1 MINLLPPEE
10 RRQLVASRTN
20 SLLLR
25 YNVAM
30 IGVLAFVG
38 LALGVTFV
46 YLSNTQATAEKQ
58 VAESKNRVANYKD
71 VQQQETTFKSNLS
84 TAKQI
89 LDKEIVYTK
98 AILTLAKM
106 LPKGVVLQ
114 SLDLDAQTFGTQT
127 VLTFQAKSVDDT
139 LELKRIFQESDLF
152 TNAHFQD
159 IDASGGTGEY
169 PVTVNMNVTISKDIA
184 LSKDKE

>member
-1 MINLLPPEE
+1 
-10 RRQLVASRTN
+10 
-20 SLLLR
+20 
-25 YNVAM
+25 
-30 IGVLAFVG
+30 
-38 LALGVTFV
+38 
-46 YLSNTQATAEKQ
+46 
-58 VAESKNRVANYKD
+58 
-71 VQQQETTFKSNLS
+71 
-84 TAKQI
+84 
-89 LDKEIVYTK
+89 
-98 AILTLAKM
+98 M